1 MQHFTLRINR
11 KLAGI
16 KEVRQGGDQ
25 SSEYSEARLE
35 DLQKRMGHQI
45 PKKITPR
52 YIKQLNDRIKILE
65 MELQKA
71 REESFRAGCQEGR
84 DSMKQEAGQQIENA
98 MNELRTVEKKFIKAI
113 EAVEEPLL
121 NIALKMAREVIGHEL
136 EHTENYRDIIYARL
150 GKMLQ
155 KLVDQHKVIIS
166 VHPDHV
172 ADLNEKNLNADFGL
186 PKNMEINTAAD
197 PQMKKS
203 EAFVKTEDFYIDGRH
218 DVQLEE
224 LHEQLKNR
232 SQ

>member
-1 MQHFTLRINR
+1 MQHFTLRINK
-11 KLAGI
+11 KLNGI
-16 KEVRQGGDQ
+16 KEVTYSDAD
-25 SSEYSEARLE
+25 SSEFSEARLE
-35 DLQKRMGHQI
+35 DLQKRMGRQI
-45 PKKITPR
+45 PQKITPR

-71 REESFRAGCQEGR
+71 REESFRAGYQEGR
-84 DSMKQEAGQQIENA
+84 DSMMQEAGQQIENA
-98 MNELRTVEKKFIKAI
+98 MNELRSVENKYIKAI

-121 NIALKMAREVIGHEL
+121 NIALKMAREVIGYEL
-136 EHTENYRDIIYARL
+136 EHIQNYQEILYQRL

-155 KLVDQHKVIIS
+155 KVVDQHKIIIS

-172 ADLNEKNLNADFGL
+172 PDLNEKNLNTDFGL
-186 PKNMEINTAAD
+186 PKNMEINIAAD

-232 SQ
+232 KK